1 MDLIDAI
8 NTCNEKLVLENLMLG
23 ANVMFCDD
31 ADRITPLH
39 HAISTSTNN
48 IVSILLFFDAD
59 PHAVSEDSG
68 ESPLDRAVRLRR
80 FDLVRLMLA
89 TSDDITFH

>member
-8 NTCNEKLVLENLMLG
+8 NACNEKLVLENIMLG
-23 ANVMFCDD
+23 ADVMCCDD

-59 PHAVSEDSG
+59 PHAASGDSG
-68 ESPLDRAVRLRR
+68 ETPLDRAVRLRR
-80 FDLVRLMLA
+80 FDLVRLMLGVDA
-89 TSDDITFH
+89 EKILH